1 MISDR
6 LTISP
11 DLSIRS
17 FCGSPAQLKLARN
30 HRLREITFADEIRH
44 HVNFANRFGIEQK
57 QRITQARFLFPERA
71 LHLSKNLPTPNLRR
85 MLQRRRARIRVHGR
99 AVRNNQERAV
109 FIGTHAN
116 SENLQQPALSASRM
130 GPTSNVQRSIRG
142 QTFRREF
149 LVPAVLRYSCES
161 SIAGQTV

>member
-1 MISDR
+1 MISNR

-11 DLSIRS
+11 DLSVRS
-17 FCGSPAQLKLARN
+17 LRDPPIQLKLARD
-30 HRLREITFADEIRH
+30 HRLSEISFADEIRH
-44 HVNFANRFGIEQK
+44 HINFTNRLGTEQK

-85 MLQRRRARIRVHGR
+85 MLQRPCARIRVHGR

-116 SENLQQPALSASRM
+116 PEKVQQPALSASLT

-142 QTFRREF
+142 QMFRRKF
-149 LVPAVLRYSCES
+149 LAPAGLRYSCEPCV
-161 SIAGQTV
+161 AG